1 MQILT
6 QTGGRMYLQNTDLL
20 GSLEL
25 REGVVGF
32 PHAGNPVETGT
43 DQAEL
48 EKRFLDI
55 VDALDSGDVRVYDT
69 RKAVG
74 YWKPKPARAKK
85 PAAAKKAPATP
96 PPEEPKK

>member
-6 QTGGRMYLQNTDLL
+6 QSGDRMYLQNIDTF
-20 GSLEL
+20 GSIAL
-25 REGVVGF
+25 RAGYIGF
-32 PHAGNPVETGT
+32 PGAGEYIAQST
-43 DQAEL
+43 DQSEL
-48 EKRFLDI
+48 EERFLDI
-55 VDALDSGDVRVYDT
+55 VAAVDSGDVNVYDT